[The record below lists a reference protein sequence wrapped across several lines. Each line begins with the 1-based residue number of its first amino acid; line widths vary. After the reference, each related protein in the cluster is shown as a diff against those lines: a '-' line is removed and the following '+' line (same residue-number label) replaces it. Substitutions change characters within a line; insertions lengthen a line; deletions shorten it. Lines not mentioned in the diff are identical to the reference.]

1 MKPVIFLRIASV
13 LTLIHALMHT
23 VGGVFGR
30 PSPGTIAMVVATM
43 KANTF
48 PVFGVT
54 RSFWDF
60 YFGMGLGISI
70 SLTAEAVVLWMLAS
84 LAKTDSARLRPILC
98 MFLLEYLAIAVN
110 SYFNFFYG
118 PVIAEILIALCL
130 GMAIFTAKPVVR
142 PAAINA
148 NA

>member
-1 MKPVIFLRIASV
+1 
-13 LTLIHALMHT
+13 
-23 VGGVFGR
+23 
-30 PSPGTIAMVVATM
+30 
-43 KANTF
+43 
-48 PVFGVT
+48 
-54 RSFWDF
+54 
-60 YFGMGLGISI
+60 MGLGISI